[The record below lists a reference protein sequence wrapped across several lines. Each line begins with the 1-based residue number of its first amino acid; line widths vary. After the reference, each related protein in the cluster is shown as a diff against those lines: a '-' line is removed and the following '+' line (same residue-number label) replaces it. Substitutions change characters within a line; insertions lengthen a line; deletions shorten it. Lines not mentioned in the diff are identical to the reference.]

1 MFAYYEAIFYVS
13 DMSLNIVK
21 HPLVDKIL
29 TDLRDENTQDSRF
42 RILGKQVTYFLLIE
56 ATKNLA
62 TKPRRI
68 RTPLSDF
75 DGIDLAQSIVIVPI
89 LRSGLAMLEPA
100 IDLFQDAS
108 VGYIG
113 LERNEKTAVAGTYYC
128 KFPVM
133 KDKFVMIVDP
143 MLATGH
149 SAELAIEA
157 VLKTGPAHV
166 VMVSIVAAPEGV
178 KHLEKVYPNV
188 PIYAAAI
195 DEKLN
200 DKKFIV
206 PGLGDFGDRAYGTK

>member
-1 MFAYYEAIFYVS
+1 MS

-75 DGIDLAQSIVIVPI
+75 DGVDLAQSIVIVPI

-113 LERNEKTAVAGTYYC
+113 LERNEKTAVDNSVSNGDGEC
-128 KFPVM
+128 
-133 KDKFVMIVDP
+133 
-143 MLATGH
+143 LCS
-149 SAELAIEA
+149 SAARL
-157 VLKTGPAHV
+157 T
-166 VMVSIVAAPEGV
+166 
-178 KHLEKVYPNV
+178 
-188 PIYAAAI
+188 
-195 DEKLN
+195 
-200 DKKFIV
+200 
-206 PGLGDFGDRAYGTK
+206 